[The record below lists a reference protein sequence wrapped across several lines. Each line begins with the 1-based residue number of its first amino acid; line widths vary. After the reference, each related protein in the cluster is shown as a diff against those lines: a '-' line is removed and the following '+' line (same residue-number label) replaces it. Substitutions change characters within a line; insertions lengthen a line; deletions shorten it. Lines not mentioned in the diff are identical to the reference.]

1 MALRDEIVFSIAFV
15 LRLRIGKQ
23 LKRTLGL
30 REETDAQVLA
40 EKIVAHLERCRIRFS
55 FASPRS
61 RRPGRTA
68 HRRCEPVIP
77 IRQSGL
83 EPKLLTRGIRA

>member
-30 REETDAQVLA
+30 REEMDAQVLA

-55 FASPRS
+55 QEPPARPHSTPAPRAPDS
-61 RRPGRTA
+61 EPPERP
-68 HRRCEPVIP
+68 
-77 IRQSGL
+77 
-83 EPKLLTRGIRA
+83 

>member
-23 LKRTLGL
+23 LKRTFRL
-30 REETDAQVLA
+30 REEADAQVLA

-55 FASPRS
+55 QEPPARPHSTPGPRAPDS
-61 RRPGRTA
+61 DPPDRP
-68 HRRCEPVIP
+68 
-77 IRQSGL
+77 
-83 EPKLLTRGIRA
+83 